1 MRYYI
6 EAYGRNGHQIL
17 GNLDGQA
24 ALGPCQ
30 FPSLTTAWK
39 YLYSPKRPAWTHIS
53 HWKLVDEKGRL
64 LQTLYN
70 DSMVCFIETPT

>member
-6 EAYGRNGHQIL
+6 EAYGRDGHEIL

-24 ALGPCQ
+24 ALGPRQ
-30 FPSLTTAWK
+30 RPTATAAWK
-39 YLYSPKRPAWTHIS
+39 RLFDRNRPTWTRVS
-53 HWKLVDEKGRL
+53 HWKLVDEKGRV

-70 DSMVCFIETPT
+70 DSLVCFIEDTE